1 MNVLL
6 IGAPGSG
13 KGTQG
18 TLLSEKLGLVHIAT
32 GDLLRSEVADGTS
45 LGKQVAGLL
54 NRGEL
59 VPDQLI
65 IDLVMPALAAAADG
79 PGYVL
84 DGFPRTVGQA
94 KQARV
99 LAEEL
104 GFSADAAIY
113 LDVPRAE
120 LVRRILARARV
131 EGRADDTAEV
141 IGRRLE
147 VFDEATKPLIDY
159 YGGRGLLR
167 SIDASGDVGDV
178 AAQIANEL
186 AQANQP
192 DVVDSV

>member
-18 TLLSEKLGLVHIAT
+18 ALLSEKLGLMHIAT
-32 GDLLRSEVADGTS
+32 GDLLRSEVATGTP
-45 LGKQVAGLL
+45 LGNEVAGLL

-120 LVRRILARARV
+120 LVRRILERARV
-131 EGRADDTAEV
+131 QGRADDTAEV
-141 IGRRLE
+141 IGRRLQ

-159 YGGRGLLR
+159 YEGRGLLR
-167 SIDASGDVGDV
+167 SIDAGGDVEDV
-178 AAQIANEL
+178 AAQITNEL
-186 AQANQP
+186 ASVNQP